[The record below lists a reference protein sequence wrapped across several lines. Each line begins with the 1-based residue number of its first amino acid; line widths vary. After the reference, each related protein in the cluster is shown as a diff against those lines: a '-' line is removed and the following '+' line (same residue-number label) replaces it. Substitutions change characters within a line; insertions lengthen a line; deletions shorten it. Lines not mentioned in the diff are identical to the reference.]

1 MGFRAVNDAH
11 PRGLRGTAGDAV
23 AAGLTMVAGPYRG
36 VILILIAYALMT
48 GETVL
53 IHHLA
58 DHATPLQFIFMRNIG
73 SVILVAALARNIGL
87 SVFRTRNM
95 PLQFA
100 RAALTMISLWC
111 LFFGFAELPLADATA
126 VTYTRAVFLI
136 LLAVFLL
143 GERISPRQ
151 WLAVGAGIVGAA
163 IVIKPSFMAWRY
175 EYLVALAG
183 SALNAGS
190 MVATKALEKRD
201 STITIMAW
209 LTGLSMVACLPALAQ
224 PWPPVS
230 ELPAMFGISVL
241 GSSGLYVGLMA
252 IRAADLSVLAPFD
265 YSRLVMAA
273 GFGFL
278 WFNEVPDLS
287 SLIGAAVIVMACA
300 AATMCSRRG
309 VQAVDYTAP
318 QPRQP
323 ACGGLSRMLAWLGR
337 PR

>member
-1 MGFRAVNDAH
+1 MRPINDAH
-11 PRGLRGTAGDAV
+11 PRDPRGTTDAQRFS
-23 AAGLTMVAGPYRG
+23 GLNLMTGPYRG
-36 VILILIAYALMT
+36 IILILIAYALMT

-58 DHATPLQFIFMRNIG
+58 DDATPLQFILMRNIG
-73 SVILVAALARNIGL
+73 SVVLVAILARHIGF
-87 SVFRTRNM
+87 SVFKTRNL
-95 PLQFA
+95 PLQFG

-151 WLAVGAGIVGAA
+151 WLAVGAGIIGAA

-201 STITIMAW
+201 STLTIMAW
-209 LTGLSMVACLPALAQ
+209 LTALSMVACLPALAQ
-224 PWPPVS
+224 PWPPIAD
-230 ELPAMFGISVL
+230 LPALFGISVL

-265 YSRLVMAA
+265 YARLVMAA

-278 WFNEVPDLS
+278 WFNEVPDVS
-287 SLIGAAVIVMACA
+287 SLLGAAVIVLACA
-300 AATMCSRRG
+300 TATMCSRRR
-309 VQAVDYTAP
+309 VQAMDYTAA
-318 QPRQP
+318 QPHPP
-323 ACGGLSRMLAWLGR
+323 ARGGFSRMLAWLGR
-337 PR
+337 AR